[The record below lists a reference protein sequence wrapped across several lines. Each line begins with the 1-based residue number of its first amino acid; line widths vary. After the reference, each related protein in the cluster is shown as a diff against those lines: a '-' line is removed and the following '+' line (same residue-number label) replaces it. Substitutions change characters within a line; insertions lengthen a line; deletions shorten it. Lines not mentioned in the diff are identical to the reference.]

1 MVPQMLS
8 ATELRFSTRER
19 GDLPAWILEKKSLR
33 MWSLADAKTVTL
45 RAGSVNVLVK
55 VREQSSLFVGEIVEV
70 EPGAPRELQR
80 VRVGEL
86 IVFTKAH
93 IFT

>member
-1 MVPQMLS
+1 MLS
-8 ATELRFSTRER
+8 ARELGFSIRER
-19 GDLPAWILEKKSLR
+19 GDLPEWVTETASLR
-33 MWSLADAKTVTL
+33 IWSLEDAKTVAL
-45 RAGSVNVLVK
+45 RARSVNVLVK
-55 VREQSSLFVGEIVEV
+55 IREQSSLFVGEIVGV
-70 EPGAPRELQR
+70 EPSAPRELHS